1 MATQDLLLEIGV
13 EEIPD
18 WMIVD
23 GLTHLSTKLGELVA
37 GLGGRVAMAEAT
49 PRRLVV
55 KLEGLAAREQDREE
69 LISGPPKQAN
79 PQAVEGFAKK
89 NGVSASELE
98 LVETAKGT
106 YYSFRKQVAGK
117 AAAEIL
123 SSALPGLILG
133 IPWPKTMLWPG
144 KGGARFIRPIRWLL
158 CLLGEEVVPFSINGI
173 ASGNETGGH
182 RQLGQHRIAV
192 TIANFEQTL
201 RDNYVILRAS
211 ERRERIVQSLPA
223 GVKADAALLETLT
236 YITEYPTP
244 IVGEFAEDYLQLP
257 EEVLVT
263 VMRFH
268 QKYFSVNDAS
278 GKLAAKFVAVMNTA
292 GDADGLVK
300 HGNERVLRAR
310 FNDARFFYDVDQQ
323 KSLASRVEDLK
334 VVTFQ
339 AQLGSYHAKTER
351 VVALVK
357 ELGGDADAVRAA
369 ELAKTDLTCEMVK
382 EFTELQG
389 IVGGLYAKAQGESSA
404 VADAIYDQY
413 KPVSMEDTIP
423 RSRAGQV
430 MSLADKV
437 DTLRGCFG
445 IGLVPTGSKDPFALR
460 RAAQGVIKI
469 LAEGEL
475 RIGLKQLAGGVDKL
489 EDFLVERVKYY
500 LSEIR
505 GYAFDEVMAVLA
517 AGADDI
523 QDALARLEALKTVRA
538 SEDFEPLAASFKRMK
553 NILDQAKF
561 APSGKVDVA
570 LFEDASEGA
579 LWTAFQAVVARVK
592 GASYAEVLAGMATLR
607 PAVDLFFEKVLVNAP
622 DMAVRANRLTLLF
635 SLKSEFSGIAEFSE
649 IVPKTQETHAS

>member
-1 MATQDLLLEIGV
+1 MATKDLLLEIGV

-18 WMIVD
+18 WMIAD
-23 GLTHLSTKLGELVA
+23 GLSHLAGKFGELVVQ
-37 GLGGRVAMAEAT
+37 LGGQVVMSEAT
-49 PRRLVV
+49 PRRLAV
-55 KLEGLAAREQDREE
+55 KVSGLSEREADREE

-89 NGVSASELE
+89 NGITVDQLE

-106 YYSFRKQVAGK
+106 YYSYRKQVAGK

-123 SSALPGLILG
+123 SSGLPALILG

-158 CLLGEEVVPFSINGI
+158 CLLGGDVVPFTINGI
-173 ASGNETGGH
+173 TSGNETGGH
-182 RQLGQHRIAV
+182 RQLGAHRVAV
-192 TIANFEQTL
+192 TI
-201 RDNYVILRAS
+201 DNYEQKLSENFVILRGE
-211 ERRERIVQSLPA
+211 ERRAKIVAGLPA
-223 GVKADAALLETLT
+223 GVKPDAKLLDTLT
-236 YITEYPTP
+236 NITEFPTP
-244 IVGEFAEDYLQLP
+244 ILGSFSADYLSLP

-268 QKYFSVNDAS
+268 QKYFSVTDS
-278 GKLAAKFVAVMNTA
+278 TGKLAAQFVAVMNTS
-292 GDADGLVK
+292 GDGDGLVK

-323 KSLASRVEDLK
+323 KHLPARVDDLK

-351 VVALVK
+351 VVALVR
-357 ELGGDADAVRAA
+357 ELGGDDSAARAA
-369 ELAKTDLTCEMVK
+369 LLAKTDLTCEMVK

-389 IVGGLYAKAQGESSA
+389 IVGGLYAKAQGEPEA
-404 VADAIYDQY
+404 VATAIYDQY
-413 KPVSMEDTIP
+413 KPVSMEDSIP
-423 RSRAGQV
+423 RTRAGQLL
-430 MSLADKV
+430 SLADKV

-445 IGLVPTGSKDPFALR
+445 IGLIPTGSKDPFALR

-475 RIGLKQLAGGVDKL
+475 RIGLKQLVAGVDKL
-489 EDFLVERVKYY
+489 DEFLIERVKYY
-500 LSEIR
+500 TNEIR
-505 GYAFDEVMAVLA
+505 GYAMDEVNAVLA

-523 QDALARLEALKTVRA
+523 QDVLARLEAVKAVRA

-561 APSGKVDVA
+561 APSGKVDA
-570 LFEDASEGA
+570 GLFEDPSEGA
-579 LWTAFQAVVARVK
+579 LWKAFEAVVASSK
-592 GASYAEVLAGMATLR
+592 GTGYAQTLAAMATLR

-635 SLKSEFSGIAEFSE
+635 SLKTEFSGIAEFSE

>member
-1 MATQDLLLEIGV
+1 MATKDLLLEIGV

-18 WMIVD
+18 WMIGD
-23 GLTHLSTKLGELVA
+23 GLNHLATKVSELVSQ
-37 GLGGRVAMAEAT
+37 LGGKVDFADAT

-55 KLEGLAAREQDREE
+55 KLSGLAEREADREE

-89 NGVSASELE
+89 NGITADQLE

-106 YYSFRKQVAGK
+106 YYTYRKQVAGK
-117 AAAEIL
+117 TAVEIL
-123 SSALPGLILG
+123 SGGLPQVILG

-144 KGGARFIRPIRWLL
+144 KGGARFIRPIRWIV
-158 CLLGEEVVPFSINGI
+158 CLLGDTVVPFAINGI
-173 ASGNETGGH
+173 QSGNQTGGH
-182 RQLGQHRIAV
+182 RQLGKARVPV
-192 TIANFEQTL
+192 TIETFEQVL

-211 ERRERIVQSLPA
+211 ERREKIVAALPA
-223 GVKADAALLETLT
+223 GVKQDAALLETLT

-244 IVGEFAEDYLQLP
+244 IIGEFAEDYLNLP

-268 QKYFSVNDAS
+268 QKYFSVTDAS

-292 GDADGLVK
+292 ADPAGLVK

-310 FNDARFFYDVDQQ
+310 FNDARFFYNVDQQ
-323 KSLASRVEDLK
+323 KPLSARLEDLK

-357 ELGGDADAVRAA
+357 ELGGDAAAARAA

-389 IVGGLYAKAQGESSA
+389 IVGGLYAKAQGEPEE
-404 VADAIYDQY
+404 VATAIYDQY
-413 KPVSMEDTIP
+413 KPVSMEDSIP
-423 RSRAGQV
+423 RTKAGQLL
-430 MSLADKV
+430 SLADKV
-437 DTLRGCFG
+437 DTLRGCFS
-445 IGLVPTGSKDPFALR
+445 IGLIPTGSKDPFALR
-460 RAAQGVIKI
+460 RAAQGVVKI
-469 LAEGEL
+469 LAEGEWN
-475 RIGLKQLAGGVDKL
+475 IGLKQLAGGVEKL
-489 EDFLVERVKYY
+489 EEFLIERVKYY
-500 LSEIR
+500 CGEIR
-505 GYAFDEVMAVLA
+505 GYAADEVLAVLA
-517 AGADDI
+517 AGADDLK
-523 QDALARLEALKTVRA
+523 DVLKRLEAVKAVRA

-561 APSGKVDVA
+561 TPAGAVDQK

-579 LWTAFQAVVARVK
+579 LWSAFTKVVESTK
-592 GASYAEVLAGMATLR
+592 GAGYAEVLTAMATLR

-622 DMAVRANRLTLLF
+622 DQAVRANRLTLLF
-635 SLKSEFSGIAEFSE
+635 ALKTEFSGIAEFSE
-649 IVPKTQETHAS
+649 IVPKTQETHTS

>member
-1 MATQDLLLEIGV
+1 MATRDLLLEIGV

-18 WMIVD
+18 WMIGD
-23 GLTHLSTKLGELVA
+23 GLAHLSLKMGELTA
-37 GLGGRVAMAEAT
+37 QLGGTVVMAEAT

-55 KLEGLAAREQDREE
+55 KLSGLVEREADREE
-69 LISGPPKQAN
+69 LVSGPPKQAN

-89 NGVSASELE
+89 NGVTSADLE

-106 YYSFRKQVAGK
+106 YFSFRKQVAGK
-117 AAAEIL
+117 TAIEIL
-123 SSALPGLILG
+123 SNGLPGIILG

-158 CLLGEEVVPFSINGI
+158 CLLGEEVVPFAINGI

-182 RQLGQHRIAV
+182 RQLGQHRVAV
-192 TIANFEQTL
+192 TIDSFEQVL
-201 RDNYVILRAS
+201 RDNFVILRAS
-211 ERRERIVQSLPA
+211 ERRAKIEQGLPV

-244 IVGEFAEDYLQLP
+244 IVGEFAEDYLSLP

-268 QKYFSVNDAS
+268 QKYFSVTDAS

-310 FNDARFFYDVDQQ
+310 FNDARFFYNVDQQ
-323 KSLASRVEDLK
+323 KTLAARVHDLK
-334 VVTFQ
+334 AVTFQ

-351 VVALVK
+351 VVTLVK
-357 ELGGDADAVRAA
+357 ELGGDAAAVRAA
-369 ELAKTDLTCEMVK
+369 ELAKADLTCEMVK

-389 IVGGLYAKAQGESSA
+389 IVGGLYAKAQGEA
-404 VADAIYDQY
+404 EEVATAIYDQY

-430 MSLADKV
+430 MSLADKA

-445 IGLVPTGSKDPFALR
+445 IGLIPTGSKDPFALR

-475 RIGLKQLAGGVDKL
+475 QIGLKQLANGVEKL
-489 EDFLVERVKYY
+489 EDFLIERVKYY
-500 LSEIR
+500 CSEIR
-505 GYAFDEVMAVLA
+505 GYAMDEVLAVLS
-517 AGADDI
+517 AGADNL
-523 QDALARLEALKTVRA
+523 QDVLARLEAVKAVRA

-561 APSGKVDVA
+561 TPSGKVDEA
-570 LFEDASEGA
+570 LFEDASERA
-579 LWTAFQAVVARVK
+579 LWKAFGEVAARVQ

-635 SLKSEFSGIAEFSE
+635 GLKTEFSGIAEFSE
-649 IVPKTQETHAS
+649 IVPKTQETHA

>member
-1 MATQDLLLEIGV
+1 MATKDLLLEIGV

-18 WMIVD
+18 WMIAD
-23 GLTHLSTKLGELVA
+23 GLSHLAGKVGELVA
-37 GLGGRVAMAEAT
+37 QLGGQVVMSEAT
-49 PRRLVV
+49 PRRLAV
-55 KLEGLAAREQDREE
+55 KVSGLSEREADREE

-89 NGVSASELE
+89 NGITVDQLE

-106 YYSFRKQVAGK
+106 YYSYRKQVAGK

-123 SSALPGLILG
+123 SSGLPGLILG

-158 CLLGEEVVPFSINGI
+158 CLLGGDVVPFTINGI
-173 ASGNETGGH
+173 TSGNETGGH
-182 RQLGQHRIAV
+182 RQLGAHRVAV
-192 TIANFEQTL
+192 TI
-201 RDNYVILRAS
+201 DNYEQKLRENFVILRGE
-211 ERRERIVQSLPA
+211 ERRAKIVAGLPA
-223 GVKADAALLETLT
+223 GVKADAKLLDTLT
-236 YITEYPTP
+236 NITEFPTP
-244 IVGEFAEDYLQLP
+244 ILGSFSADYLSLP

-268 QKYFSVNDAS
+268 QKYFSVTDS
-278 GKLAAKFVAVMNTA
+278 TGKLAAQFVAVMNTS
-292 GDADGLVK
+292 GDGDGLVK

-323 KSLASRVEDLK
+323 KHLPARVEDLK

-351 VVALVK
+351 VVALVR
-357 ELGGDADAVRAA
+357 ELGGDDSAARAA
-369 ELAKTDLTCEMVK
+369 LLAKTDLTCEMVK

-389 IVGGLYAKAQGESSA
+389 IVGGLYAKAQGEPEA
-404 VADAIYDQY
+404 VATAIYDQY
-413 KPVSMEDTIP
+413 KPVSMEDSIP
-423 RSRAGQV
+423 RTRDGQLL
-430 MSLADKV
+430 SLADKV

-445 IGLVPTGSKDPFALR
+445 IGLIPTGSKDPFALR
-460 RAAQGVIKI
+460 RAAQGIIKI

-475 RIGLKQLAGGVDKL
+475 RIGLKQLAAGVDKL
-489 EDFLVERVKYY
+489 DEFLIERVKYY
-500 LSEIR
+500 TNEIR
-505 GYAFDEVMAVLA
+505 GYAMDEVNAVLA

-523 QDALARLEALKTVRA
+523 QDVLARLEAVKAVRA

-561 APSGKVDVA
+561 SPSGKVDA
-570 LFEDASEGA
+570 GLFEDPSEGA
-579 LWTAFQAVVARVK
+579 LWKAFEAVVASSK
-592 GASYAEVLAGMATLR
+592 GTGYAQTLAAMATLR

-635 SLKSEFSGIAEFSE
+635 SLKTEFSGIAEFSE

>member
-1 MATQDLLLEIGV
+1 MATKDLLLEIGV

-18 WMIVD
+18 WMIRD
-23 GLTHLSTKLGELVA
+23 GLNHLATKVSELVSQLDGKVDFA
-37 GLGGRVAMAEAT
+37 DAT

-55 KLEGLAAREQDREE
+55 KLSGLAEREADRQE

-89 NGVSASELE
+89 NGITADQLE

-106 YYSFRKQVAGK
+106 YYTYRKQVAGK
-117 AAAEIL
+117 TAVEIL
-123 SSALPGLILG
+123 SGGLPQVILG

-144 KGGARFIRPIRWLL
+144 KGGARFIRPIRWIV
-158 CLLGEEVVPFSINGI
+158 CLLGDTVVPFAINGI
-173 ASGNETGGH
+173 QSGNHTSGH
-182 RQLGQHRIAV
+182 RQLGKARVPV
-192 TIANFEQTL
+192 TIETFEQVL
-201 RDNYVILRAS
+201 RDNYVILRAN
-211 ERRERIVQSLPA
+211 ERREKIVAALPA
-223 GVKADAALLETLT
+223 GVKQDAALLETLT

-244 IVGEFAEDYLQLP
+244 ILGEFAEDYLNLP

-268 QKYFSVNDAS
+268 QKYFSVTDAC

-292 GDADGLVK
+292 ADPAGLVK

-310 FNDARFFYDVDQQ
+310 FNDARFFYNVDQQ
-323 KSLASRVEDLK
+323 KPLSARLEDLK

-357 ELGGDADAVRAA
+357 ELGGDAVAARAA

-389 IVGGLYAKAQGESSA
+389 IVGGLYARAQGEPEE
-404 VADAIYDQY
+404 VATAIYDQY
-413 KPVSMEDTIP
+413 KPVSMEDSIP
-423 RSRAGQV
+423 RTKAGQLL
-430 MSLADKV
+430 SLADKV
-437 DTLRGCFG
+437 DTLRGCFS
-445 IGLVPTGSKDPFALR
+445 IGLIPTGSKDPFALR
-460 RAAQGVIKI
+460 RAAQGVVKI
-469 LAEGEL
+469 LAEGEWNL
-475 RIGLKQLAGGVDKL
+475 GLKQLAGGVEKL
-489 EDFLVERVKYY
+489 EEFLIERVKYY
-500 LSEIR
+500 CGEIR
-505 GYAFDEVMAVLA
+505 GYAADEVLAVLA
-517 AGADDI
+517 AGADDLK
-523 QDALARLEALKTVRA
+523 DVLKRLEAVKTVRA

-561 APSGKVDVA
+561 TPAGAVDQK

-579 LWTAFQAVVARVK
+579 LWSAFTKVVESTK
-592 GASYAEVLAGMATLR
+592 GAGYAEVLAAMATLR

-622 DMAVRANRLTLLF
+622 DQAVRANRLTLLF
-635 SLKSEFSGIAEFSE
+635 ALKTEFSGIAEFSE
-649 IVPKTQETHAS
+649 IVPKTQETHTS

>member
-1 MATQDLLLEIGV
+1 MATKDLLLEIGV

-18 WMIVD
+18 WMIGD
-23 GLTHLSTKLGELVA
+23 GLNHLATKVSELVSQ
-37 GLGGRVAMAEAT
+37 LGGKVDFADAT

-55 KLEGLAAREQDREE
+55 KLSGLAEREADREE

-89 NGVSASELE
+89 NGITADQLE

-106 YYSFRKQVAGK
+106 YYTYRKQVAGK
-117 AAAEIL
+117 TAVEIL
-123 SSALPGLILG
+123 SGGLPQVILG

-144 KGGARFIRPIRWLL
+144 KGGARFIRPIRWIV
-158 CLLGEEVVPFSINGI
+158 CLLGDTVVPFAINGI
-173 ASGNETGGH
+173 QSGNQTGGH
-182 RQLGQHRIAV
+182 RQLGKARVPV
-192 TIANFEQTL
+192 TIETFEQVL

-211 ERRERIVQSLPA
+211 ERREKIVAALPA
-223 GVKADAALLETLT
+223 GVKQDAALLETLT

-244 IVGEFAEDYLQLP
+244 IIGEFAEDYLNLP

-268 QKYFSVNDAS
+268 QKYFSVTDAG

-292 GDADGLVK
+292 ADPAGLVK

-310 FNDARFFYDVDQQ
+310 FNDARFFYNVDQQ
-323 KSLASRVEDLK
+323 KPLSARLEDLK

-357 ELGGDADAVRAA
+357 ELGGDAAAARAA

-389 IVGGLYAKAQGESSA
+389 IVGGLYAKAQGEPEA
-404 VADAIYDQY
+404 VATAIYDQY
-413 KPVSMEDTIP
+413 KPVSMEDSIP
-423 RSRAGQV
+423 RTKAGQLL
-430 MSLADKV
+430 SLADKV
-437 DTLRGCFG
+437 DTLRGCFS
-445 IGLVPTGSKDPFALR
+445 IGLIPTGSKDPFALR
-460 RAAQGVIKI
+460 RAAQGVVKI
-469 LAEGEL
+469 LAEGEWN
-475 RIGLKQLAGGVDKL
+475 IGLKQLAGGVEKL
-489 EDFLVERVKYY
+489 EEFLIERVKYY
-500 LSEIR
+500 CGEIR
-505 GYAFDEVMAVLA
+505 GYAADEVLAVLA
-517 AGADDI
+517 AGADDLK
-523 QDALARLEALKTVRA
+523 DVLKRLEAVKAVRA

-561 APSGKVDVA
+561 APAGTVDQK
-570 LFEDASEGA
+570 LFEDTSEGA
-579 LWTAFQAVVARVK
+579 LWSAFTKVVESTK
-592 GASYAEVLAGMATLR
+592 GAGYAEVLTAMATLR

-622 DMAVRANRLTLLF
+622 DQAVRANRLTLLF
-635 SLKSEFSGIAEFSE
+635 ALKTEFSGIAEFSE
-649 IVPKTQETHAS
+649 IVPKTQETHTS

>member
-1 MATQDLLLEIGV
+1 MATRDLLLEIGV

-18 WMIVD
+18 WMIGD
-23 GLTHLSTKLGELVA
+23 GLAHLSLKMGELTA
-37 GLGGRVAMAEAT
+37 QLGGTVVMAEAT

-55 KLEGLAAREQDREE
+55 KLSGLVEREADREE
-69 LISGPPKQAN
+69 LVSGPPKQAN

-89 NGVSASELE
+89 NGVTSADLE

-106 YYSFRKQVAGK
+106 YFSFRKQVAGK
-117 AAAEIL
+117 TAIEIL
-123 SSALPGLILG
+123 SNGLPGIILG

-158 CLLGEEVVPFSINGI
+158 CLLGEEVVPFAINGI

-182 RQLGQHRIAV
+182 RQLGQHRVAV
-192 TIANFEQTL
+192 TIDSFEQVL
-201 RDNYVILRAS
+201 RDNFVILRAS
-211 ERRERIVQSLPA
+211 ERRAKIEQGLPV

-244 IVGEFAEDYLQLP
+244 IVGEFAEDYLSLP

-268 QKYFSVNDAS
+268 QKYFSVTDAS

-310 FNDARFFYDVDQQ
+310 FNDARFFYNVDQQ
-323 KSLASRVEDLK
+323 KTLAARVHDLK
-334 VVTFQ
+334 AVTFQ

-351 VVALVK
+351 VVTLVK
-357 ELGGDADAVRAA
+357 ELGGDAAAVRAA

-389 IVGGLYAKAQGESSA
+389 IVGGLYAQAQGEA
-404 VADAIYDQY
+404 EEVATAIYDQY

-430 MSLADKV
+430 MSLADKA

-445 IGLVPTGSKDPFALR
+445 IGLIPTGSKDPFALR

-475 RIGLKQLAGGVDKL
+475 QIGLKQLANGVEKL
-489 EDFLVERVKYY
+489 EDFLIERVKYY
-500 LSEIR
+500 CSEIR
-505 GYAFDEVMAVLA
+505 GYAMDEVLAVLS
-517 AGADDI
+517 AGADNL
-523 QDALARLEALKTVRA
+523 QDVLARLEAVKAVRA

-561 APSGKVDVA
+561 TPSGKVDEA
-570 LFEDASEGA
+570 LFEDASERA
-579 LWTAFQAVVARVK
+579 LWKAFGEVAARVQ

-635 SLKSEFSGIAEFSE
+635 GLKTEFSGIAEFSE
-649 IVPKTQETHAS
+649 IVPKTQETHA

>member
-1 MATQDLLLEIGV
+1 MATKDLLLEIGV

-18 WMIVD
+18 WMIGD
-23 GLTHLSTKLGELVA
+23 GLNHLATKVSELVSQ
-37 GLGGRVAMAEAT
+37 LGGKVDFADAT

-55 KLEGLAAREQDREE
+55 KLSGLAEREADREE

-89 NGVSASELE
+89 NGITADQLE

-106 YYSFRKQVAGK
+106 YYTYRKQVAGK
-117 AAAEIL
+117 TAVEIL
-123 SSALPGLILG
+123 SGGLPQVILG

-144 KGGARFIRPIRWLL
+144 KGGARFIRPIRWIV
-158 CLLGEEVVPFSINGI
+158 CLLGDTVVPFAINGI
-173 ASGNETGGH
+173 QSGNQTGGH
-182 RQLGQHRIAV
+182 RQLGKARVPV
-192 TIANFEQTL
+192 TIETFEQVL

-211 ERRERIVQSLPA
+211 ERREKIVAALPA
-223 GVKADAALLETLT
+223 GVKQDAALLETLT

-244 IVGEFAEDYLQLP
+244 IIGEFAEDYLNLP

-268 QKYFSVNDAS
+268 QKYFSVTDAS

-292 GDADGLVK
+292 ADPAGLVK

-310 FNDARFFYDVDQQ
+310 FNDARFFYNVDQQ
-323 KSLASRVEDLK
+323 KPLSARLEDLK

-357 ELGGDADAVRAA
+357 ELGGDAAAARAA

-389 IVGGLYAKAQGESSA
+389 IVGGLYAKAQGEPEE
-404 VADAIYDQY
+404 VATAIYDQY
-413 KPVSMEDTIP
+413 KPVSMEDSIP
-423 RSRAGQV
+423 RTKAGQLL
-430 MSLADKV
+430 SLADKV
-437 DTLRGCFG
+437 DTLRGCFS
-445 IGLVPTGSKDPFALR
+445 IGLIPTGSKDPFALR
-460 RAAQGVIKI
+460 RAAQGVVKI
-469 LAEGEL
+469 LAEGEWN
-475 RIGLKQLAGGVDKL
+475 IGLKQLAGGVEKL
-489 EDFLVERVKYY
+489 EEFLIERVKYY
-500 LSEIR
+500 CGEIR
-505 GYAFDEVMAVLA
+505 SYAADEVLAVLA
-517 AGADDI
+517 AGADDLK
-523 QDALARLEALKTVRA
+523 DVLKRLEAVKAVRA

-561 APSGKVDVA
+561 TPAGAVDQK

-579 LWTAFQAVVARVK
+579 LWSAFTKVVESTK
-592 GASYAEVLAGMATLR
+592 GAGYAEVLTAMATLR

-622 DMAVRANRLTLLF
+622 DQAVRANRLTLLF
-635 SLKSEFSGIAEFSE
+635 ALKTEFSGIAEFSE
-649 IVPKTQETHAS
+649 IVPKTQETHTS

>member
-1 MATQDLLLEIGV
+1 MATKDLLLEIGV

-23 GLTHLSTKLGELVA
+23 GLNHLASKLGDLVA
-37 GLGGRVAMAEAT
+37 GLGGKVVLADAT
-49 PRRLVV
+49 PRRLAV
-55 KLEGLAAREQDREE
+55 KLEGLAEREADRVEVV
-69 LISGPPKQAN
+69 SGPPKQAN

-89 NGVSASELE
+89 NGVSASDLE
-98 LVETAKGT
+98 LVEGPKGT
-106 YYSFRKQVAGK
+106 YYTFRKQVSGRTAS
-117 AAAEIL
+117 EIL
-123 SSALPGLILG
+123 SAGLPGLILG

-144 KGGARFIRPIRWLL
+144 KGGVRFIRPLRWLL
-158 CLLGEEVVPFSINGI
+158 CLLGEDVVPFTINGI
-173 ASGNETGGH
+173 ASGNQTGGH
-182 RQLGQHRIAV
+182 RQLGAARFAV
-192 TIANFEQTL
+192 TIANYEEKL
-201 RDNYVILRAS
+201 RENYVILRGA
-211 ERRERIVQSLPA
+211 ERRARIEASLPA

-244 IVGEFAEDYLQLP
+244 IVGEFAADYLALP

-292 GDADGLVK
+292 ADPDGLVK

-310 FNDARFFYDVDQQ
+310 FNDARFFYNVDQQ
-323 KSLASRVEDLK
+323 KPLAARLEDLK

-339 AQLGSYHAKTER
+339 KELGSYFAKTER
-351 VVALVK
+351 VAALVK
-357 ELGGDADAVRAA
+357 ELGGDADTVRAA

-389 IVGGLYAKAQGESSA
+389 IVGGLYARVQGENAA

-413 KPVSMEDTIP
+413 KPVSMEDSIP
-423 RSRAGQV
+423 RSKAGQLL
-430 MSLADKV
+430 SLADKV
-437 DTLRGCFG
+437 DTLRGCFS

-475 RIGLKQLAGGVDKL
+475 NIGLAQLSAGVDKL
-489 EDFLVERVKYY
+489 QEFFLERVKYY
-500 LSEIR
+500 STEIR
-505 GYAFDEVMAVLA
+505 GYAADEVQAVLA
-517 AGADDI
+517 AGADDLK
-523 QDALARLEALKTVRA
+523 DVLARLEAVKAVRA
-538 SEDFEPLAASFKRMK
+538 SENFEPLAASFKRMK

-561 APSGKVDVA
+561 TPEGKVNPA

-579 LWTAFQAVVARVK
+579 LWSAFEAVAASVK
-592 GASYAEVLAGMATLR
+592 GAGYAEVLAAMATLR
-607 PAVDLFFEKVLVNAP
+607 PAVDLFFEKVLVNAT

-635 SLKSEFSGIAEFSE
+635 ALKTEFSGIAEFSE

>member
-1 MATQDLLLEIGV
+1 MATKDLLLEIGV

-18 WMIVD
+18 WMIGD
-23 GLTHLSTKLGELVA
+23 GLAHLSAKVGELVA
-37 GLGGRVAMAEAT
+37 QLGGKVVMAEAT

-55 KLEGLAAREQDREE
+55 KVSGLAEREADREE

-89 NGVSASELE
+89 NGVTVDQLE
-98 LVETAKGT
+98 VVETAKGV
-106 YYSFRKQVAGK
+106 YYSYRKQVAGK

-123 SSALPGLILG
+123 SNGLSGLILG
-133 IPWPKTMLWPG
+133 IPWPKTMWPG

-158 CLLGEEVVPFSINGI
+158 CLLGDQVVPFVINGI
-173 ASGNETGGH
+173 TSGNETGGH
-182 RQLGQHRIAV
+182 RQLGAHRVAV
-192 TIANFEQTL
+192 TIENYEEKLRENF
-201 RDNYVILRAS
+201 VILRGD
-211 ERRERIVQSLPA
+211 ERRAKIVAGLPT
-223 GVKADAALLETLT
+223 GVKADAKLLDTLT
-236 YITEYPTP
+236 NITEFPTP
-244 IVGEFAEDYLQLP
+244 IVGSFSADYLSLP

-268 QKYFSVNDAS
+268 QKYFSVTDAT
-278 GKLAAKFVAVMNTA
+278 GKLAAQFVAVMNTA

-323 KSLASRVEDLK
+323 KALSARVEDLK

-351 VVALVK
+351 VVALVR
-357 ELGGDADAVRAA
+357 ELGGDDAAVRAA
-369 ELAKTDLTCEMVK
+369 LLAKTDLTCEMVK

-389 IVGGLYAKAQGESSA
+389 IVGGLYAKAQGEPED
-404 VADAIYDQY
+404 VATAIYDQY
-413 KPVSMEDTIP
+413 KPVSMEDSIP
-423 RSRAGQV
+423 RTRAGQLL
-430 MSLADKV
+430 SLADKV

-445 IGLVPTGSKDPFALR
+445 IGLIPTGSKDPFALR

-475 RIGLKQLAGGVDKL
+475 KIGLKQLAAGVEKL
-489 EDFLVERVKYY
+489 DEFLVERVKYY
-500 LSEIR
+500 TNEIR
-505 GYAFDEVMAVLA
+505 GYAMDEVNAVLA

-523 QDALARLEALKTVRA
+523 QDVLARLEAVKTVRA

-561 APSGKVDVA
+561 APAGKVDA
-570 LFEDASEGA
+570 SLFEDPSEGA
-579 LWTAFQAVVARVK
+579 LWQAFEKVVASSR
-592 GASYAEVLAGMATLR
+592 GTGYGQTLAAMATLR
-607 PAVDLFFEKVLVNAP
+607 PAVDLFFEKVLVNAA

-635 SLKSEFSGIAEFSE
+635 SLKTEFSGIAEFSE

>member
-1 MATQDLLLEIGV
+1 MATKDLLLEIGV

-23 GLTHLSTKLGELVA
+23 GLTHLATKLTDLVA
-37 GLGGRVAMAEAT
+37 QLGGKVTLADAT

-55 KLEGLAAREQDREE
+55 QLSGLAEREADREE

-89 NGVSASELE
+89 NGVTSADLE
-98 LVETAKGT
+98 LIETAKGT

-117 AAAEIL
+117 TALEIL
-123 SSALPGLILG
+123 STSLPGLILG

-173 ASGNETGGH
+173 TSGNQTAGH
-182 RQLGQHRIAV
+182 RQLGAHRIPV
-192 TIANFEQTL
+192 TIANFEDTL
-201 RDNYVILRAS
+201 RKNFVILRAA
-211 ERRERIVQSLPA
+211 ERRAKIVDNLPA
-223 GVKADAALLETLT
+223 GVKTDAALLETLT

-244 IVGEFAEDYLQLP
+244 IVGEFAEDYLNLP

-292 GDADGLVK
+292 NDADGLVK

-310 FNDARFFYDVDQQ
+310 FNDARFFYNVDQQ
-323 KSLASRVEDLK
+323 KPLSARVEDLK

-339 AQLGSYHAKTER
+339 KELGSYHAKTER
-351 VVALVK
+351 VMQLVT
-357 ELGGDADAVRAA
+357 ELGGDATALRAA

-389 IVGGLYAKAQGESSA
+389 IVGGLYAKAQGEPEA
-404 VADAIYDQY
+404 VATAIYDQY
-413 KPVSMEDTIP
+413 KPVSMEDSIP
-423 RSRAGQV
+423 RTRAGQI

-437 DTLRGCFG
+437 DTLRGCFR
-445 IGLVPTGSKDPFALR
+445 IGLIPTGSKDPFALR

-489 EDFLVERVKYY
+489 EDFLIERVKYY
-500 LSEIR
+500 CGDIR
-505 GYAFDEVMAVLA
+505 GYAADEVLAVLA
-517 AGADDI
+517 ANSDHL
-523 QDALARLEALKTVRA
+523 QDVLARLEAVKTVRA

-561 APSGKVDVA
+561 SPTGKVNDK
-570 LFEDASEGA
+570 LFEDPAESA
-579 LWTAFQAVVARVK
+579 LWTAFNAVVARVK
-592 GASYAEVLAGMATLR
+592 GASYAEILASMATLR
-607 PAVDLFFEKVLVNAP
+607 PALDLFFEKVLVNAP
-622 DMAVRANRLTLLF
+622 DLAVRENRLTLLF
-635 SLKSEFSGIAEFSE
+635 GLKTEFSGIAEFSE
-649 IVPKTQETHAS
+649 IVPKTQETHTS